1 MGTRDAARAIVDI
14 AAGGMHRTVQDVF
27 QEALDLVMA
36 RIVPAGTPVGVS
48 VRIGQG
54 TRIELTSHPDTLA
67 AAFPVPVAPAEGTTG
82 AGGAP
87 VAAPGRRHVS
97 VDKEPHGFEGIG
109 LGDSYHGEL
118 GEDMEE
124 AVRALIAGFPSILSQ
139 TRQGSG
145 VWKRTCRAVM
155 ALAGGTLMDRPQEW
169 NRSWMARVE
178 GSWGIPACIRE
189 GAGSI
194 PQAVGLLRRCLLHV
208 RACIDAGGYWWP
220 RKWNERGD
228 RPSLLDFIMTCGR
241 DRTFHSPFIEV
252 LGEVLAADGTV
263 DRVPSL
269 VREIAQGC
277 MDASMF
283 LSSLDRRGRVAYWAG
298 VLAFCRWYWAR
309 RGDLMT
315 ISANRARLA
324 SLESAAM
331 LVSDWAA
338 ASGNRCLPARF
349 IHPDSAAWATFVRW
363 CKAERGVVIPRG
375 MW

>member
-1 MGTRDAARAIVDI
+1 
-14 AAGGMHRTVQDVF
+14 
-27 QEALDLVMA
+27 
-36 RIVPAGTPVGVS
+36 
-48 VRIGQG
+48 
-54 TRIELTSHPDTLA
+54 
-67 AAFPVPVAPAEGTTG
+67 
-82 AGGAP
+82 
-87 VAAPGRRHVS
+87 
-97 VDKEPHGFEGIG
+97 
-109 LGDSYHGEL
+109 
-118 GEDMEE
+118 
-124 AVRALIAGFPSILSQ
+124 
-139 TRQGSG
+139 
-145 VWKRTCRAVM
+145 
-155 ALAGGTLMDRPQEW
+155 MDRPQEW

-228 RPSLLDFIMTCGR
+228 RPSLLDFIMTHGR

-263 DRVPSL
+263 GRVPSL

-298 VLAFCRWYWAR
+298 VLAFCRWYWDR
-309 RGDLMT
+309 RGDLMG

-331 LVSDWAA
+331 LVRDWAA

-349 IHPDSAAWATFVRW
+349 IPPDSAAWATFVRW